1 MESFS
6 EKTREYFPSL
16 NRVNSSDQQIIY
28 LDGPG
33 GTQVPIQVIEAISK
47 YYLRS
52 NANTHGEF
60 ITSKETDSI
69 MDDLRFKVSL
79 MLGAENPNSISIGQK
94 FRKYRS
100 SSIYWYSRN
109 YIRYN

>member
-1 MESFS
+1 MINS

-16 NRVNSSDQQIIY
+16 NRVNDSNQQIIY

-52 NANTHGEF
+52 KT
-60 ITSKETDSI
+60 
-69 MDDLRFKVSL
+69 
-79 MLGAENPNSISIGQK
+79 
-94 FRKYRS
+94 
-100 SSIYWYSRN
+100 
-109 YIRYN
+109 RYNGPLHEPNITPGYIFGLLSCKIQSFFTI

>member
-1 MESFS
+1 MEGFS

-16 NRVNSSDQQIIY
+16 NRVNSSNQQIIY

-52 NANTHGEF
+52 N
-60 ITSKETDSI
+60 
-69 MDDLRFKVSL
+69 V
-79 MLGAENPNSISIGQK
+79 
-94 FRKYRS
+94 
-100 SSIYWYSRN
+100 
-109 YIRYN
+109 

>member
-1 MESFS
+1 MEGFS

-16 NRVNSSDQQIIY
+16 NRVNSSNQQIIY

-47 YYLRS
+47 YYLKS

-60 ITSKETDSI
+60 ITSKEININIATVVEVIIPKIEFMPATVCSI
-69 MDDLRFKVSL
+69 LKVL
-79 MLGAENPNSISIGQK
+79 VDMA
-94 FRKYRS
+94 FF
-100 SSIYWYSRN
+100 
-109 YIRYN
+109 

>member
-1 MESFS
+1 MEGFS

-16 NRVNSSDQQIIY
+16 NRVNSSNQQIIY

-60 ITSKETDSI
+60 ITRKKPTLLWMIS
-69 MDDLRFKVSL
+69 DLKFL
-79 MLGAENPNSISIGQK
+79 LCLGQK
-94 FRKYRS
+94 ILTQFQLVKT
-100 SSIYWYSRN
+100 
-109 YIRYN
+109 

>member
-1 MESFS
+1 MEGFS

-16 NRVNSSDQQIIY
+16 NRVNSSNQQIIY

-52 NANTHGEF
+52 MRIHTENLLQVKKPTLLWM
-60 ITSKETDSI
+60 IS
-69 MDDLRFKVSL
+69 DL
-79 MLGAENPNSISIGQK
+79 K
-94 FRKYRS
+94 FL
-100 SSIYWYSRN
+100 
-109 YIRYN
+109 